1 MKKDNL
7 NIIERVKAPTPKWFK
22 IVRTIGITLTA
33 VGGAIL
39 AAPVAIP
46 ATVITVAG
54 YLALGGTIATAVAQ
68 TAIQTEENENSKTQS
83 VVNSSENSEK

>member
-7 NIIERVKAPTPKWFK
+7 NLIERVKAPTPKWFK

-46 ATVITVAG
+46 ATVVTVAG

-68 TAIQTEENENSKTQS
+68 TAIQTEENENSKIQS
-83 VVNSSENSEK
+83 EVNSSENSE

>member
-1 MKKDNL
+1 MKNNNL
-7 NIIERVKAPTPKWFK
+7 NIVERVKAPTPKWFK

-46 ATVITVAG
+46 ATIVTVAG
-54 YLALGGTIATAVAQ
+54 YLTLGGTIATAVAQ
-68 TAIQTEENENSKTQS
+68 TAIQAEENEQKKDN
-83 VVNSSENSEK
+83 EK